1 MIEYLTDMTIRH
13 VFDVSNI
20 PSSSTIG
27 DLPLG
32 LKFESGLKEM
42 ATQSNSWTLER
53 DQFWRSFEEE
63 KLWLTQA
70 MSFDSVASRTSRP
83 IADDIQLTIRRYTFL
98 KTPKTVNKTKS
109 RGLYEPYSFSP

>member
-1 MIEYLTDMTIRH
+1 MVLPGRFIIEANMTIRH

-42 ATQSNSWTLER
+42 A
-53 DQFWRSFEEE
+53 
-63 KLWLTQA
+63 
-70 MSFDSVASRTSRP
+70 
-83 IADDIQLTIRRYTFL
+83 I
-98 KTPKTVNKTKS
+98 
-109 RGLYEPYSFSP
+109 